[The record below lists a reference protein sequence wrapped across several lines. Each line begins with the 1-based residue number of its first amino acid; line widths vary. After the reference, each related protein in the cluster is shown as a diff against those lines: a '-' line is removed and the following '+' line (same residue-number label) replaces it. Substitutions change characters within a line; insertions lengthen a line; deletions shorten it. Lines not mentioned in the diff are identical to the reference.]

1 MRATIARVDCA
12 LLLTDKWQGCR
23 GRSEARAEMRQARW
37 IYARVVVLLIDHVHL
52 RPGGELHVVVR
63 ALQACIRYSISRVH
77 TGLEASGEWQVAAS
91 CPARQGR
98 SALDARMQAARNT
111 SLTFLPQQGASG
123 FFADHFGDGMEADGV
138 F

>member
-1 MRATIARVDCA
+1 
-12 LLLTDKWQGCR
+12 
-23 GRSEARAEMRQARW
+23 MRQARW

-111 SLTFLPQQGASG
+111 SLTFFPQQGASG

>member
-1 MRATIARVDCA
+1 
-12 LLLTDKWQGCR
+12 
-23 GRSEARAEMRQARW
+23 MRQARW

-138 F
+138 FWFWIGAIMTQQMAARTMAGAW